1 MASNSNLVQLM
12 KRAAIEA
19 GDASKP
25 CIIKLGRV
33 KNVSPLKISLGQK
46 ITVDESFLYVTK
58 TARDNIK
65 KTETRVVLLRQ
76 QGGGKYLVL
85 DVLD

>member
-1 MASNSNLVQLM
+1 MASNSNIIQLI

-19 GDASKP
+19 VEASKP

-33 KNVSPLKISLGQK
+33 KNISPLKISLGQK
-46 ITVDESFLYVTK
+46 IIVDESFLYVTK

-65 KTETRVVLLRQ
+65 KNETRVILLRQ
-76 QGGGKYLVL
+76 QGGSKYVVL